1 MHFYYTARAADGRPL
16 SGSIDADSRDLA
28 VGHLRSRSLFITTL
42 ETTTTVRGLWTSF
55 SLAARRNGGAR
66 GTFFRSFATLIG
78 AGISVRRAVETLIA
92 QCGDGTFAETLRSIG
107 ADVENGTALSHAME
121 RHPRDFR
128 RIAIALIRA
137 GEIAGSLDDA
147 LRTVADLEE
156 ADRALRKRVA
166 AALAYPSVVTVA
178 AVGLVLFLVANTM
191 PAFATMFAQLH
202 VTLPLTTR
210 LLIAAGQALQKPWA
224 WIAMALLVVG
234 FVAFTRLYRR
244 SEARWAVAVDR
255 ALLATPI
262 IGQILTKATT
272 TRFAKTLGSMLGAG
286 VDVIAA
292 LEASADVVDSLVY
305 RKGLRS
311 FVNALRRGDT
321 LLSALESSALFDP
334 TFLQLVR
341 AGEEGGALDT
351 MLIRLARHYE
361 LDVETSLTTLTS
373 ILEPVLICILG
384 AAVGTIVASIIIPLY
399 SMIGSIK

>member
-1 MHFYYTARAADGRPL
+1 VHFYYTARAVDGRPVR
-16 SGSIDADSRDLA
+16 GSIDADSRDLA

-42 ETTTTVRGLWTSF
+42 ETATTVRGLWTSLG
-55 SLAARRNGGAR
+55 LAARRNTGAR
-66 GTFFRSFATLIG
+66 STFFRSFATLIG

-92 QCGDGTFAETLRSIG
+92 QCGDGTFSEALRSIG

-121 RHPRDFR
+121 RHPREFR
-128 RIAIALIRA
+128 RIAVALVRA

-156 ADRALRKRVA
+156 ADRALRKRIA
-166 AALAYPSVVTVA
+166 AALAYPCVVTVA
-178 AVGLVLFLVANTM
+178 AIGLVLFLVANTM

-210 LLIAAGQALQKPWA
+210 LLIVAGQQLQRPWVWA
-224 WIAMALLVVG
+224 AMALLLGGV
-234 FVAFTRLYRR
+234 FVLARSYRR
-244 SEARWAVAVDR
+244 SEASWAVAVDR
-255 ALLATPI
+255 ALLSVPI
-262 IGQILTKATT
+262 IGQILAKATI

-305 RKGLRS
+305 RKGLRG
-311 FVNALRRGDT
+311 FVDALRRGDT
-321 LLSALESSALFDP
+321 VLSALEASALFDA

-351 MLIRLARHYE
+351 MLVRLARHYE
-361 LDVETSLTTLTS
+361 LDVEIALATFTS